1 MKKESERKRIIRFK
15 YLKDYRSK
23 IKKRSMSTMDI
34 YEPKYEAIREAE
46 YGSFNGLLEEV
57 CSTFGCRKILSLREQ
72 MFGSI
77 CVNCSGN
84 KKFDYNKIL
93 NK

>member
-34 YEPKYEAIREAE
+34 YEAE